1 MQANLEHPK
10 HGNSLLDFATHH
22 NRELGLGSR
31 RFSRGSMLFVPHTAV
46 NSVFII
52 RYGRLRVSAPAESG
66 QQVFLA
72 ELGAGDIVGEVSA
85 ITGSREATIV
95 EAVEDTEAFVF
106 TRPAFL
112 RVLQECPE
120 GSLQVMRILCERLK
134 SSNTRH
140 MEKVSLS
147 MAERLAIEIGRLA
160 RVDDD
165 GTFEVRNA
173 PTHSELADRIG
184 SHREAVTKELRRLS
198 REGALEVRRGLI
210 RVLKPDKLFPDKS
223 PSR

>member
-1 MQANLEHPK
+1 MQANLEHPR
-10 HGNSLLDFATHH
+10 HGESLLDFAIHH
-22 NRELGLGSR
+22 NRELGLTSR
-31 RFSRGSMLFVPHTAV
+31 HFSRGSVLFVPHTAI
-46 NSVFII
+46 NAVFII

-72 ELGAGDIVGEVSA
+72 ELGPGDIVGEVSA

-95 EAVEDTEAFVF
+95 EAVEDTEAVVF

-112 RVLQECPE
+112 RVLRECPE

-160 RVDDD
+160 SVDDD
-165 GTFEVRNA
+165 GALEVRNA

-198 REGALEVRRGLI
+198 RDGVLDVQRGLI
-210 RVLKPDKLFPDKS
+210 RVLKPDKLLPNRYS
-223 PSR
+223 AH